1 VKLGVPVKTALM
13 LFGGA
18 ILVACG
24 ESPCATVGPAASSVS
39 VSSAGA
45 PDGGWSRGSAREG
58 PNLVT
63 RQFDQHEI
71 QLFISDASECG
82 GTILPTREII
92 IDVYAYSLAQGAIP
106 GTYQV
111 GNSLG
116 SSPTFATFFASGLGE
131 LQNRPSGTVTL
142 TRVDSCASEGSF
154 DISTQMADGG
164 SLTLSGTF
172 LAPFC
177 AVQ

>member
-1 VKLGVPVKTALM
+1 MKKKTRAAVSGTAKRRKTAAT
-13 LFGGA
+13 GRKAAPRG
-18 ILVACG
+18 VRKP
-24 ESPCATVGPAASSVS
+24 ESRSPAAAGDPK
-39 VSSAGA
+39 SAI
-45 PDGGWSRGSAREG
+45 RR
-58 PNLVT
+58 LK
-63 RQFDQHEI
+63 
-71 QLFISDASECG
+71 
-82 GTILPTREII
+82 TREII